1 MHPIPKIHPA
11 REIDIIG
18 YETIMLDSGIPCFGF
33 NGVPYDIINIDFCFD
48 SGRWTETKPLT
59 ASFYSKMF
67 KTGTEKANAEQ
78 LSENID
84 FWGGTIKINQGYN
97 SITISVYSIL
107 RNLEPVL
114 QILQEIFLE
123 SKFEQDKLDFKKEK
137 SINRLNINNRK
148 TEFLAD
154 EAFKK
159 MIFGENHPYGYTTK
173 KEDIENINRNDVVDY
188 FKNNICS
195 NNLKVY
201 VSGKYDNAV
210 IKMIDKYFPLSVFSN
225 PVDTAFKYQ
234 SQPAANK
241 KFHLTIPQAEQASLI
256 IGKELE
262 VPRDAT
268 FYDFSVLNTILGG
281 YFGSRLMKNI
291 REDKGYTYGIH
302 SEIMNYKHSSVWCI
316 STEVGLE
323 YIELCKEE
331 IYKEIL
337 RLKNEKIDNQELDRV
352 RNYLMGKMLRYFDG
366 PFNTKN
372 VYKTFWNTNREIEHL
387 TYLINS
393 IKTVT
398 SKRLLE
404 LANSFFNEESFY
416 EVLVD

>member
-1 MHPIPKIHPA
+1 MHPIPKIYPA

-18 YETIMLDSGIPCFGF
+18 YETILLDSGIPCYGF
-33 NGVPYDIINIDFCFD
+33 NGVPYDIINIDFSFD
-48 SGRWTETKPLT
+48 AGRWTETKPLT
-59 ASFYSKMF
+59 ASFYAKMF
-67 KTGTEKANAEQ
+67 KAGTNKMNAEQ

-84 FWGGTIKINQGYN
+84 FWGGTIKISQGYN
-97 SITISVYSIL
+97 TVTISVYSIL

-123 SKFEQDKLDFKKEK
+123 SNFNQQKLDFKKDK
-137 SINRLNINNRK
+137 SINRLKINSRK

-159 MIFGENHPYGYTTK
+159 MIYGDKHPYGYSMK
-173 KEDIENINRNDVVDY
+173 KEDIENITRNDVVQY

-195 NNLKVY
+195 NNLTIY

-210 IKMIDKYFPLSVFSN
+210 IKLIDKYFTLSVFSD
-225 PVDTAFKYQ
+225 PVDTVFKHQ
-234 SQPAANK
+234 SQPEENK
-241 KFHLTIPQAEQASLI
+241 KFHHTIPQAEQASLI
-256 IGKELE
+256 IGKEIDT
-262 VPRDAT
+262 PRDT
-268 FYDFSVLNTILGG
+268 EFYDFSVLNTILGG

-302 SEIMNYKHSSVWCI
+302 SEIVNYRHSSLWCI

-323 YIELCKEE
+323 YIEPCKEE
-331 IYKEIL
+331 IYKEIF
-337 RLKNEKIDNQELDRV
+337 RLKNEKIDSQELDRV

-372 VYKTFWNTNREIEHL
+372 VYKIFWSTNREIEHL
-387 TYLINS
+387 SYLINS
-393 IKTVT
+393 IKNVT
-398 SKRLLE
+398 SERLLE

>member
-1 MHPIPKIHPA
+1 MYPIPKIYPA
-11 REIDIIG
+11 QEIDIIG
-18 YETIMLDSGIPCFGF
+18 YETILLDSGIPCYGF
-33 NGVPYDIINIDFCFD
+33 NGVPYDIINIDFSFD
-48 SGRWTETKPLT
+48 AGRWTETKPLT
-59 ASFYSKMF
+59 ASFYAKMF
-67 KTGTEKANAEQ
+67 KAGTNKLSAEQ

-84 FWGGTIKINQGYN
+84 FWGGTIKISQGYN
-97 SITISVYSIL
+97 TVTISVYSIL

-123 SKFEQDKLDFKKEK
+123 SKFPQHKLDFKKEK
-137 SINRLNINNRK
+137 SLNRLKINNRK

-159 MIFGENHPYGYTTK
+159 MIYGDKHPYGYSMK
-173 KEDIENINRNDVVDY
+173 KEDIESITRNDIIQY

-195 NNLKVY
+195 NNLSIY
-201 VSGKYDNAV
+201 VSGKYDNTV
-210 IKMIDKYFPLSVFSN
+210 IKLIDKYFPLSVFSE
-225 PVDTAFKYQ
+225 PVDKIFKH
-234 SQPAANK
+234 QPQPEENK
-241 KFHLTIPQAEQASLI
+241 KFHHTIPQAEQASLI
-256 IGKELE
+256 IGKEINT
-262 VPRDAT
+262 PRDAE

-302 SEIMNYKHSSVWCI
+302 SEIVNYRYSSLWCI

-323 YIELCKEE
+323 YVEPCKKE
-331 IYKEIL
+331 IYKEIF
-337 RLKNEKIDNQELDRV
+337 RLKNEKIDSQELDRV

-372 VYKTFWNTNREIEHL
+372 VYKIFWSTNREIEHL

-393 IKTVT
+393 IKNVT
-398 SKRLLE
+398 SERLLE